1 MRVHSAGAGSRGG
14 QALSDRSP
22 LFLSD
27 LPDIHTPSLIRLI
40 LLARAV
46 CLPLAIPPSPFLPE
60 SSCLLSG
67 PQNPCRVRQ
76 SFLPGVN
83 IPKAPGTLRGEK
95 LLVSTNPPCAFISAP
110 SPLAQPSVLP
120 CSIKISCYLFSSHV
134 LIWSASAAYICDLS
148 EASPHTRL
156 VFSLGLK
163 ARESPEPWVLS
174 LLSSVSENRPYSGL
188 E

>member
-27 LPDIHTPSLIRLI
+27 LPDIHTSSLIRLI
-40 LLARAV
+40 LARAV
-46 CLPLAIPPSPFLPE
+46 CLPLSIPPSPFLLE

-67 PQNPCRVRQ
+67 PQNPRRVRQ

-95 LLVSTNPPCAFISAP
+95 LLVSTNPPYAFISAP

-163 ARESPEPWVLS
+163 AGSLQSPGS
-174 LLSSVSENRPYSGL
+174 
-188 E
+188 